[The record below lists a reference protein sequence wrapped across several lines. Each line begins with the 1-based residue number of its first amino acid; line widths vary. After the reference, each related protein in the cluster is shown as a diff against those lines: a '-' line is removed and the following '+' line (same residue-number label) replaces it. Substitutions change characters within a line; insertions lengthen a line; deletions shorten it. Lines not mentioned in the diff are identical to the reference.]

1 LRLFPNSLL
10 AFGEKKQKKRHHLVK
25 QALRSAGIVTVK
37 VLGEGLK

>member
-1 LRLFPNSLL
+1 L
-10 AFGEKKQKKRHHLVK
+10 AFGEKNYIYKKKHHLVK

>member
-1 LRLFPNSLL
+1 L
-10 AFGEKKQKKRHHLVK
+10 AFGEKNYIYKKKKHHLVK